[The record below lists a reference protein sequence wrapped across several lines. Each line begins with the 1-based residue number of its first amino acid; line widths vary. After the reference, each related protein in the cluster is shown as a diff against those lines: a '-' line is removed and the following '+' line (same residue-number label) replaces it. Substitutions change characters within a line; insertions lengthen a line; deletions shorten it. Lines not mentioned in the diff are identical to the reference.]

1 MDREYFQ
8 HAIQEAIASAVT
20 ISTHVIGFATSGL
33 IVFYMLRAA
42 SVAPEMPM
50 PFECFELL
58 MDHACEPSEVVSF
71 ISPNGT
77 L

>member
-1 MDREYFQ
+1 MEREYFQ
-8 HAIQEAIASAVT
+8 HAIQEAIASATT

-42 SVAPEMPM
+42 SVATEMMM
-50 PFECFELL
+50 PFECFGLL
-58 MDHACEPSEVVSF
+58 MDHACGPSEVGSF
-71 ISPNGT
+71 ISQNDT